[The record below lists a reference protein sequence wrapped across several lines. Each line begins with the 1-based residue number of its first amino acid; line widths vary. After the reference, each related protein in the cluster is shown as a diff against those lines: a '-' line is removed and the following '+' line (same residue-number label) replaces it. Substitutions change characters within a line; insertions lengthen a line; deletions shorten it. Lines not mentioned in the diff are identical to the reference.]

1 MLVRGPGITP
11 GTMVRQPAGLQ
22 DFAPAS
28 DKDTAYRY
36 HGIIAPL
43 GGTTWKYVERSNG
56 KTELYDLTGD
66 PYELSNVSGRDR
78 YLGVRVEMGELL
90 QRYQWCAGRSC
101 R

>member
-28 DKDTAYRY
+28 DKDTEYRY

-78 YLGVRVEMGELL
+78 YLGVRAEMGELQ